1 MRGVPLD
8 WDAERVRSFLAEHY
22 TSANPVIKSLAP
34 EIHGRSGS
42 GTVVFLNAAS
52 LPDALQPGLSWRIP
66 LPKPETNQPAR
77 DEYLTLDDDFHG
89 ITTLFTPP
97 PDDHKVE

>member
-8 WDAERVRSFLAEHY
+8 WDAECVRSFLAEHY
-22 TSANPVIKSLAP
+22 ASASPAIKSLAP
-34 EIHGRSGS
+34 EIHRSSGS
-42 GTVVFLNAAS
+42 CTVVFLNAATLS
-52 LPDALQPGLSWRIP
+52 DALQTGSSWRIP

-89 ITTLFTPP
+89 ITTLFAPP
-97 PDDHKVE
+97 PGDHKVE